1 MVGRRVGT
9 GGAGAREVGR
19 AEGEGQRRREE
30 TTKQEAGDRKP
41 KRAEGGHTG
50 EGGWNGRE
58 ADKRNKAGV
67 RKPWGC
73 DRVV

>member
-9 GGAGAREVGR
+9 GDAGGKGGGKGR
-19 AEGEGQRRREE
+19 GRRTGRRREE
-30 TTKQEAGDRKP
+30 PTKQDRKP

-50 EGGWNGRE
+50 AGGWNGRE